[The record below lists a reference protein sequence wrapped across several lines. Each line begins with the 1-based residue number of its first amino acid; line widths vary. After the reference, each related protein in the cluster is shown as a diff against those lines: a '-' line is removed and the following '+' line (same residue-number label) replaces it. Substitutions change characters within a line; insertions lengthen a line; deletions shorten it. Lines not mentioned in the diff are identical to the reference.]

1 MVKTQQKRRMWN
13 IELDRHRD
21 IMRAESEDEVLRQK
35 QEFEA
40 RYPKKQAGIIQAE
53 SQSLNLI
60 NRWIR
65 NNV

>member
-1 MVKTQQKRRMWN
+1 MWN

-21 IMRAESEDEVLRQK
+21 IMRAESEAELLRQK

-53 SQSLNLI
+53 SESPFQI
-60 NRWIR
+60 
-65 NNV
+65 